1 MNQGINVRLR
11 AESGEFRA
19 EFERS
24 RMQLQGFRNDIG
36 AVTTRLAQMGGGV
49 VGIGAGIR
57 LLNSQLDRFDSLG
70 TLARNLEEPVESLQ
84 RLEFVA
90 EQSRTTLD
98 AVTGATEELNN
109 RLRDVDSNPAVV
121 QALEN
126 LRLNGAALSG
136 LGLEEQISAI
146 SDAYVNARNPT
157 EAYADVLALVGSG
170 VDGLL
175 PLLRLGSEGISD
187 LTNDL
192 EILSGADVQV
202 VQDFNSALT
211 DIRTNFEARF
221 AEGFIENLD
230 EIQVLAERVG
240 DVLLNTTS
248 FISEHQGA
256 IRGLV
261 LAYAGFR
268 IGNFVQ
274 SQAGIVTALGN
285 TVAQL
290 VISTFTLGRETE
302 ALGRNSTAQA
312 LNAQVR
318 GRLAAEFSGAGLRRT
333 VATGTANLG
342 PIIGVAIAGW
352 QLGGFIDD
360 QFEISE
366 SVLNRIFRSIDQV
379 REANNTLLV
388 QSRESVLNAEDEVA
402 LRREQASITASISDL
417 RERARGASGDER
429 ADIEATTRAMEQLL
443 ANSDRL
449 NESFR
454 NRESPSGEVE
464 DLDQVN
470 RNLEFRNRIEAE
482 GAEIRERRL
491 VALNAEVT
499 ALREQGAVDLF
510 DAQSESDKLAQL
522 ERERDSRLSNL
533 QTSLQIVGID
543 RQFDPNELD
552 FNDLIQTAD
561 LLAETNPETARTVL
575 QAAQEVREQSEQIAE
590 LNEGIN
596 ARYEERAS
604 LLRGLQVLEARANGD
619 EDTVRL
625 LEDQNRL
632 IQLQAQFAETLG
644 VSREEALRVAERQ
657 LSLESQIA
665 NNAMNSITAQEELA
679 RIQAAFRADADAVAN
694 MPTVA
699 DDGVAE
705 SQRNLLSLVEREAEI
720 RAGILAPQVENMNV
734 LLTQGRE
741 LNRILSE
748 GVGVSALRSVN
759 EIVIRDDRSE
769 SATASTDT
777 STAITEFLAQA
788 QVADEVKVSLL
799 AQVASNTNATTAG
812 LEPVEGNGLI

>member
-1 MNQGINVRLR
+1 M
-11 AESGEFRA
+11 
-19 EFERS
+19 
-24 RMQLQGFRNDIG
+24 
-36 AVTTRLAQMGGGV
+36 
-49 VGIGAGIR
+49 
-57 LLNSQLDRFDSLG
+57 LLDS
-70 TLARNLEEPVESLQ
+70 
-84 RLEFVA
+84 
-90 EQSRTTLD
+90 
-98 AVTGATEELNN
+98 
-109 RLRDVDSNPAVV
+109 
-121 QALEN
+121 
-126 LRLNGAALSG
+126 
-136 LGLEEQISAI
+136 
-146 SDAYVNARNPT
+146 SDK
-157 EAYADVLALVGSG
+157 
-170 VDGLL
+170 
-175 PLLRLGSEGISD
+175 I
-187 LTNDL
+187 
-192 EILSGADVQV
+192 
-202 VQDFNSALT
+202 
-211 DIRTNFEARF
+211 
-221 AEGFIENLD
+221 
-230 EIQVLAERVG
+230 
-240 DVLLNTTS
+240 
-248 FISEHQGA
+248 
-256 IRGLV
+256 
-261 LAYAGFR
+261 
-268 IGNFVQ
+268 
-274 SQAGIVTALGN
+274 
-285 TVAQL
+285 
-290 VISTFTLGRETE
+290 
-302 ALGRNSTAQA
+302 
-312 LNAQVR
+312 
-318 GRLAAEFSGAGLRRT
+318 
-333 VATGTANLG
+333 
-342 PIIGVAIAGW
+342 
-352 QLGGFIDD
+352 
-360 QFEISE
+360 
-366 SVLNRIFRSIDQV
+366 
-379 REANNTLLV
+379 
-388 QSRESVLNAEDEVA
+388 
-402 LRREQASITASISDL
+402 
-417 RERARGASGDER
+417 
-429 ADIEATTRAMEQLL
+429 
-443 ANSDRL
+443 

-454 NRESPSGEVE
+454 ERREQESENE
-464 DLDQVN
+464 DLERVN

-604 LLRGLQVLEARANGD
+604 LLRGLQLLEARANGD
-619 EDTVRL
+619 EDTVRM

-679 RIQAAFRADADAVAN
+679 RIQAAFRGDVEAVAN

-699 DDGVAE
+699 DDGVE
-705 SQRNLLSLVEREAEI
+705 RTQRNVLSLVEREAEL

-799 AQVASNTNATTAG
+799 AQVASNTNTATVG
-812 LEPVEGNGLI
+812 LEAVEGNGLI